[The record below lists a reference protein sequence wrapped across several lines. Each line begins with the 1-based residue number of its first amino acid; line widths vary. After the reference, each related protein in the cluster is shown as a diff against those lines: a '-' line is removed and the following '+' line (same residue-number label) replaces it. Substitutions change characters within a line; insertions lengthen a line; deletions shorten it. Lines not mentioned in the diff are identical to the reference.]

1 MILKMENKQT
11 LEEVAEIFKAD
22 RVAYGWDITYEDGF
36 IDAAKWQAESMYSEE
51 EVKRICKTLM
61 LLANDSN
68 DVGRL
73 EKFIN
78 NNFEQFKK
86 D

>member
-1 MILKMENKQT
+1 MENKQT
-11 LEEVAEIFKAD
+11 LEELYFKRNPHRKVIVKKRIDDFIAGAEC
-22 RVAYGWDITYEDGF
+22 
-36 IDAAKWQAESMYSEE
+36 QAERMYSEE